1 MLALNKHHMRTSK
14 GLDQS
19 QRRQRM
25 RNFAFSNWTFLRRHL
40 VFFREALLHPWSAGA
55 IFPSSR
61 RLAEAMARPV
71 PLAGT
76 GPVVELG
83 AGTGA
88 VTQALLDRGVRPE
101 RLLVVERA
109 PALAAH
115 LRARFPQLRIIEGD
129 ARNLSSF
136 LTDPGRIDA
145 VVSSVP
151 LRSLPYAE
159 SRSMVAHWC
168 SILPTGTLL
177 IQFTYALYGPPRHL
191 SHEFVELSSEVTW
204 LNLPPARILTLALR
218 TPPSTR
224 ASIAP
229 AVQG

>member
-1 MLALNKHHMRTSK
+1 MKILPA
-14 GLDQS
+14 
-19 QRRQRM
+19 
-25 RNFAFSNWTFLRRHL
+25 SNLTVLRHL
-40 VFFREALLHPWSAGA
+40 LVFLREALLHPWSAGA
-55 IFPSSR
+55 FFPSSR
-61 RLAEAMARPV
+61 HLADAMARPV

-109 PALAAH
+109 PTLAAH

-129 ARNLSSF
+129 ARNLGSF
-136 LTDPGRIDA
+136 LTNHDRVDA

-168 SILPTGTLL
+168 SVLPAGTLL

-191 SHEFVELSSEVTW
+191 SDEFVELSSEVTW

-218 TPPSTR
+218 TPRLHRRP
-224 ASIAP
+224 
-229 AVQG
+229 